1 MSSFLSCPH
10 CQHQVHESAPACPSC
25 GALNERM
32 TYTSYDQ
39 VPWYRRRWAL
49 VLAAFVFMPI
59 ALVIAFTGDVY
70 FVKDRKVQTF
80 PKSFKF
86 TLLIIFAVLVMIQL
100 SR

>member
-1 MSSFLSCPH
+1 MPNFVNCPH

-25 GALNERM
+25 GAPNQAM

-59 ALVIAFTGDVY
+59 ALIIVFTGDVY
-70 FVKDRKVQTF
+70 LFKDGKVQTF
-80 PKSFKF
+80 PKNFKY
-86 TLLIIFAVLVMIQL
+86 TLLLIFAVLVAIQL